1 MCSNGG
7 KNVAH
12 KWFFPCRI
20 SVSHFHFLT
29 KYTNIGKF
37 VIFSPCFASCWCCC
51 CCVFRCPFHF
61 YLVLLH
67 GKTHFGWLASEHYHF
82 VCPPIFRKSSLSFTV
97 NKMRLEPK
105 SPFKWKYKLQKLA
118 GVHSANKMEMLDAC
132 AFFYGRFTRLL
143 RYQTQNIW
151 WMKRLDN
158 VFSVKRCSYL
168 CWTLCN
174 YSTLLF

>member
-1 MCSNGG
+1 MYRYIELEYSAKIILKKKHTEHKQHIRAPTMPIQHYLLTFFIFNFTLPEFVWSMCSNGG

-97 NKMRLEPK
+97 NKMRLE
-105 SPFKWKYKLQKLA
+105 QR
-118 GVHSANKMEMLDAC
+118 VHLNE
-132 AFFYGRFTRLL
+132 
-143 RYQTQNIW
+143 NINC
-151 WMKRLDN
+151 RN
-158 VFSVKRCSYL
+158 
-168 CWTLCN
+168 
-174 YSTLLF
+174 